1 MLSGKAKLL
10 GLFAAL
16 FIGLPMVGCWDP
28 GGSIDDHTSGDSDS
42 SAGTGSGGSTGGG
55 GGTGGGSTGGGGTGG
70 GDTGG
75 GGSGGGNTG
84 TDGDDN
90 TYSNGHPLST
100 ATTDS
105 TILGVEE
112 EVRTLVNNHR
122 VSIGKNALAMHEGM
136 RKTARAHSKHM
147 GPVHAFFDHNNPEG
161 DDPFDRMDK
170 NNITYQTAGENIA
183 AGYANATAAFNG
195 WMGSPGHKANIE
207 NSLWTHTG
215 IGYWTGGSYGKY
227 YTQLFAKM

>member
-1 MLSGKAKLL
+1 MSGKAKLL
-10 GLFAAL
+10 GLMAAL
-16 FIGLPMVGCWDP
+16 FIGMVGC
-28 GGSIDDHTSGDSDS
+28 GTDDHDDTDGPDPA
-42 SAGTGSGGSTGGG
+42 SAGSGSSGGSGGG
-55 GGTGGGSTGGGGTGG
+55 TGGGGTGG
-70 GDTGG
+70 GGTGGGGGGNTGG
-75 GGSGGGNTG
+75 GGSG

-100 ATTDS
+100 ATTDA

-147 GPVHAFFDHNNPEG
+147 GPVHAFFDHVNPEG
-161 DDPFDRMDK
+161 DDPFQRMNK